1 LKSRPANIDW
11 FIFGTTVTLLLLV
24 CGFLVYSEQGGQWVS
39 WALSAITGQL
49 GVVYIWA
56 GIATIV
62 FLLVVAFGQFGEIV
76 LGPPAE
82 APQFSSSSWASMLFA
97 AGIGSTVMYW
107 GAIEWAHYFQTPPF
121 GVEPGSPAAAEW
133 AASYGIFHWSIA
145 GWALYCLPSLPI
157 AFVYHV
163 KGLSHLRLST
173 ACQGV
178 LGPWAERWPGR
189 VIDLFFMISLIG
201 AASTGI
207 GLSVPLISEALTRL
221 TAWPENLLLK
231 IWVMLT
237 GTALFAISVYL
248 GLEKGIKRLS
258 LINTCLVFVFLAF
271 VLIAGPTLF
280 ILKTGTNSI
289 GVVLQNFF
297 RMMTWTDPVRNSGFV
312 ESWTVF
318 YWAWWIA
325 LGPFVGMFIAK
336 ISRGRTIRQV
346 VFGTM
351 GYGSLGC
358 MLVFVIL
365 GNYALD
371 MQLTGRL
378 DIVER
383 LNESDGAVAVIDIV
397 ISLPLSSVVLPL
409 FGIICFVFMATTYDS
424 ASYTLAASASRR
436 LVATEEPG
444 TTHRVFWAFALGALP
459 IALVYLGE
467 VEQIDFLEPVKT
479 AAVVASLP
487 LLIVYVLLAWS
498 LLRMLA
504 EGGETK

>member
-1 LKSRPANIDW
+1 MKTRTANIDW
-11 FIFGTTVTLLLLV
+11 FIFGTTIVLLLLV
-24 CGFLVYSEQGGQWVS
+24 CGFLVTSDQGAQWVS
-39 WALSAITGQL
+39 WAFSGITGQL

-56 GIATIV
+56 TLATIL
-62 FLLVVAFGQFGEIV
+62 FLLVVAFGRYGSTL

-82 APQFSSSSWASMLFA
+82 APQFSSLSWASMLFA

-107 GAIEWAHYFQTPPF
+107 GAIEWVHYYQAPPF
-121 GVEPGSPAAAEW
+121 NVEPRSSAAAEW
-133 AASYGIFHWSIA
+133 AASYGIFHWSFA
-145 GWALYCLPSLPI
+145 GWALYCLPSLAI
-157 AFVYHV
+157 AYVYHV
-163 KGLSHLRLST
+163 RGMSQLRLST

-189 VIDLFFMISLIG
+189 VIDLLFMISLIG

-207 GLSVPLISEALTRL
+207 GLSVPLISETLTRL
-221 TAWPENLLLK
+221 TAWPDSFALK

-258 LINTCLVFVFLAF
+258 VLNTCLVFVFLAF
-271 VLIAGPTLF
+271 VLIVGPTLF

-289 GVVLQNFF
+289 GVVLQNYF
-297 RMMTWTDPVRNSGFV
+297 RMITWTDPVSKSGFV

-346 VFGTM
+346 ILGTM

-358 MLVFVIL
+358 VLVFIIL

-371 MQLTGRL
+371 MQLTGTM
-378 DIVER
+378 DFVSR
-383 LNESDGAVAVIDIV
+383 LNDAGGAVAVIDIV
-397 ISLPLSSVVLPL
+397 MSLPLSSVVLPL

-424 ASYTLAASASRR
+424 ASYTLAASASHR
-436 LVATEEPG
+436 LAATEEPA

-459 IALVYLGE
+459 IALVYLDG
-467 VEQIDFLEPVKT
+467 LEPVKT

-487 LLIVYVLLAWS
+487 LLVVYVLLAWS
-498 LLRMLA
+498 LMRMLGQA
-504 EGGETK
+504 GEKL

>member
-1 LKSRPANIDW
+1 MKTKNANIDW
-11 FIFGTTVTLLLLV
+11 FIFTTTVIVLVLV
-24 CGFLVYSEQGGQWVS
+24 CGFLIGSERGAQWVD
-39 WALSAITGQL
+39 WAFSGITRQF
-49 GVVYIWA
+49 GVIYIWA
-56 GIATIV
+56 GIATV
-62 FLLVVAFGQFGEIV
+62 AFLLTVAFGRYGHTV

-82 APQFSSSSWASMLFA
+82 APQFSSLSWASMLFA

-107 GAIEWAHYFQTPPF
+107 GAIEWVEYFTAPPF
-121 GVEPGSPAAAEW
+121 GVEARSLAAAEW
-133 AASYGIFHWSIA
+133 AVSYGIFHWSFA
-145 GWALYCLPSLPI
+145 GWALYCLPSLSI
-157 AFVYHV
+157 AYVYHAR
-163 KGLSHLRLST
+163 GQSQLRLST

-178 LGPWAERWPGR
+178 LGPWSERWPGR

-207 GLSVPLISEALTRL
+207 GLSVPLISETLTRL
-221 TAWPENLLLK
+221 TAWPDSLALK
-231 IWVMLT
+231 VWVMLT

-258 LINTCLVFVFLAF
+258 LLNTGLVFVFLAF
-271 VLIAGPTLF
+271 VLIVGPTLF
-280 ILKTGTNSI
+280 IVKSGTNSI
-289 GVVLQNFF
+289 GVVLQNFL
-297 RMMTWTDPVRNSGFV
+297 RMMTWTDPVTDSGFV

-346 VFGTM
+346 VLGTM

-358 MLVFVIL
+358 VLVFVVL

-371 MQLTGRL
+371 LQLSGEL
-378 DIVER
+378 DIVRR
-383 LNESDGAVAVIDIV
+383 LSELGGEVAVIDIV
-397 ISLPLSSVVLPL
+397 MSLPLSSVILPV

-436 LVATEEPG
+436 LAATQEPA

-459 IALVYLGE
+459 IALIYLGG
-467 VEQIDFLEPVKT
+467 LEPVKT

-487 LLIVYVLLAWS
+487 LLVVYVLLAWS
-498 LLRMLA
+498 LLRMLGKA
-504 EGGETK
+504 GNGT